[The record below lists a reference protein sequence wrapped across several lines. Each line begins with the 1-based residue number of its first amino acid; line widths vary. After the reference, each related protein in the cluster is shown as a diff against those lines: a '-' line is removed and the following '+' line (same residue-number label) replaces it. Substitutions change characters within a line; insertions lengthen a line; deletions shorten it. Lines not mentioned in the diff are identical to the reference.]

1 MSDDS
6 NIQDDTNQNKPSSNN
21 DNSSGQNNSTQNNE
35 KEKRH
40 RRGKHGTENE
50 RIYKCP
56 DCEKSYLSGP
66 ALVIHRKTKH
76 GYTGE
81 DEKKKRGRPKATD
94 DQEASYK
101 KAQEYYNNFFE
112 NKERKKNQ
120 NEKIDVE
127 TLKTN
132 FNNIFNLL
140 KTDIFKDIKDIKDY
154 PLYQLVTNLWDI
166 KDVILAKEC
175 FSENS
180 ENKKERNGKIEN
192 KCSMPPMEQVFF
204 LYIKD
209 LSDHTNKKYFEFCLK
224 FIILYREFINN
235 FKKDLI
241 KKENN
246 IDKNDKDNSY
256 SQLFSAEGVPESFN
270 DFFLDFLIPK
280 SYYGNKENEFMEIAQ
295 HFCFWLYDKRY
306 TQSYL
311 TLVNE

>member
-1 MSDDS
+1 
-6 NIQDDTNQNKPSSNN
+6 
-21 DNSSGQNNSTQNNE
+21 
-35 KEKRH
+35 
-40 RRGKHGTENE
+40 
-50 RIYKCP
+50 
-56 DCEKSYLSGP
+56 
-66 ALVIHRKTKH
+66 
-76 GYTGE
+76 
-81 DEKKKRGRPKATD
+81 
-94 DQEASYK
+94 
-101 KAQEYYNNFFE
+101 
-112 NKERKKNQ
+112 
-120 NEKIDVE
+120 
-127 TLKTN
+127 
-132 FNNIFNLL
+132 
-140 KTDIFKDIKDIKDY
+140 
-154 PLYQLVTNLWDI
+154 
-166 KDVILAKEC
+166 
-175 FSENS
+175 
-180 ENKKERNGKIEN
+180 
-192 KCSMPPMEQVFF
+192 MEQVFF